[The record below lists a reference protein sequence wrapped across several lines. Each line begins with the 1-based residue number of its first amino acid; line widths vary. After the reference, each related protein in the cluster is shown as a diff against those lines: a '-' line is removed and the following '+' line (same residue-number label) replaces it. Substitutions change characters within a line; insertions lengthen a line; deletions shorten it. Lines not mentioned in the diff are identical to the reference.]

1 MGEIMA
7 KKFQRR
13 RLTHQELANI
23 EAWYSEGYAPK
34 QIARKIGRTKAA
46 ITNLVRRIVKPGLYE
61 NVGSTG
67 KLVQIDFSGT
77 APQAFKEVGTVKFK
91 LKNSNALK
99 PFDASEKSDV
109 NLLRV
114 NKPQSTD
121 DLIKLIAALPVE
133 AETKLKLFKSL

>member
-7 KKFQRR
+7 KKCQRR

-23 EAWYSEGYAPK
+23 EAWYSLGYEPK
-34 QIARKIGRTKAA
+34 KIARKVGRTKAA
-46 ITNLVRRIVKPGLYE
+46 ITNLVRRLVKPGLYE

-77 APQAFKEVGTVKFK
+77 APQAFSEASSTGSVKLSVISDK
-91 LKNSNALK
+91 KQPRKVAVAKVN
-99 PFDASEKSDV
+99 EK
-109 NLLRV
+109 
-114 NKPQSTD
+114 D
-121 DLIKLIAALPVE
+121 DLIKMIAALPKD